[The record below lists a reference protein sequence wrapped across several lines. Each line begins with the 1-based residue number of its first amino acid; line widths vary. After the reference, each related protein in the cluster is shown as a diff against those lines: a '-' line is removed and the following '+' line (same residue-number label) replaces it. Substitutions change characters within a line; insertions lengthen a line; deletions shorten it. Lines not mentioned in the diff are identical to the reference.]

1 MQYALAVD
9 IGGTKATVASIDSEF
24 KIIHRREIATG
35 SATQLDVALIEAS
48 NEVIAATSGELIG
61 VGIGSA
67 GPLNL
72 TAGTISPVNI
82 PSWRGFEIV
91 DLFKRLTSNDN
102 VVLHGDGMAVADAEH
117 QLGAGRGSRNMLGMV
132 VSTGVGGG
140 LILNGNLVS
149 GESGNVSFFGHHSIN
164 HTGIRC
170 TCGRTGC
177 VEAYASGPSMVRR
190 AEELG
195 WNAPTNDF
203 IALAQSAR
211 DGDSIAI
218 RVIDEGAH
226 ALAVS
231 IINVGVI
238 NDLDLVVVGG
248 GVSQAG
254 DIYWQPLLR
263 HIAAE
268 ASHISFLAE
277 LKIKK
282 AELLRDSGLLGAA
295 LGVLRPSWSEGTPI
309 I

>member
-9 IGGTKATVASIDSEF
+9 IGGTKATVASIDGAF
-24 KIIHRREIATG
+24 KVIHRREIATG
-35 SATQLDVALIEAS
+35 SASNLDGALIKAS
-48 NEVIAATSGELIG
+48 KDVIAATSGELIG

-72 TAGTISPVNI
+72 SAGTISPVNI
-82 PSWRGFEIV
+82 PSWRGFQIV
-91 DLFKRLTSNDN
+91 DLFKQLTSCNN

-140 LILNGNLVS
+140 LILDNKLVS

-170 TCGRTGC
+170 TCGRIGC

-190 AEELG
+190 AQDLG
-195 WNAPTNDF
+195 WNSPATDF

-211 DGDSIAI
+211 DGDSTAI
-218 RVIDEGAH
+218 QVIDEGAH

-231 IINVGVI
+231 IINVCVI

-254 DIYWQPLLR
+254 DIYWQPLLK
-263 HIAAE
+263 HFATE
-268 ASHISFLAE
+268 ASHIAFLAD

-295 LGVLRPSWSEGTPI
+295 LGVLRPS
-309 I
+309 

>member
-1 MQYALAVD
+1 MLYALAID
-9 IGGTKATVASIDSEF
+9 IGGTKATVASIDGAF
-24 KIIHRREIATG
+24 KVLHRREISTG
-35 SATQLDVALIEAS
+35 DAKNLDAALLEAS
-48 NEVIAATSGELIG
+48 NEVISATDGELVG

-72 TAGTISPVNI
+72 SKGTISPVNI

-91 DLFKRLTSNDN
+91 EIYKKLTGCEN

-140 LILNGNLVS
+140 LVLNDNLVA

-170 TCGRTGC
+170 TCGRIGC
-177 VEAYASGPSMVRR
+177 VEAYASGPSMVKR
-190 AEELG
+190 AQELG
-195 WNAPTNDF
+195 WSSGSSDF

-211 DGDSIAI
+211 DGDAIAI
-218 RVIDEGAH
+218 QAIDEGAH
-226 ALAVS
+226 ALAVG
-231 IINVGVI
+231 IINVCAI
-238 NDLDLVVVGG
+238 NDLSLVVVGG

-268 ASHISFLAE
+268 AKEISFLAD
-277 LKIKK
+277 LQIKK

-295 LGVLRPSWSEGTPI
+295 LGVLRPQ
-309 I
+309 

>member
-9 IGGTKATVASIDSEF
+9 IGGTKATVATVDGAFNIL
-24 KIIHRREIATG
+24 HRREISTG
-35 SATQLDVALIEAS
+35 SSSDLDGALIEAS
-48 NEVIAATSGELIG
+48 KQVIAATNGTLIG

-82 PSWRGFEIV
+82 PTWREFQIV
-91 DLFKRLTSNDN
+91 NLFKDLTSNEN

-140 LILNGNLVS
+140 LILNGNLIA

-195 WNAPTNDF
+195 WSALSRDF

-218 RVIDEGAH
+218 QVIDEGAH

-231 IINVGVI
+231 IINVCVI
-238 NDLDLVVVGG
+238 NDLDLVVIGG

-254 DIYWQPLLR
+254 DIYWQPLLK
-263 HIAAE
+263 HISAE
-268 ASHISFLAE
+268 ASHISFLAD

-295 LGVLRPSWSEGTPI
+295 LGVLRPS
-309 I
+309 

>member
-9 IGGTKATVASIDSEF
+9 IGGTKATVATIDTAF
-24 KIIHRREIATG
+24 RILHRREISTG
-35 SATQLDVALIEAS
+35 SAPDLEYALE
-48 NEVIAATSGELIG
+48 AATKEVLQATPGDLLG

-67 GPLNL
+67 GPLDL
-72 TAGTISPVNI
+72 IEGTISPVNI
-82 PSWRGFEIV
+82 PSWRPFTVV
-91 DLFKRLTSNDN
+91 DFFRAITKSEN

-140 LILNGNLVS
+140 LVLNGKLTA

-170 TCGRTGC
+170 TCGRVGC

-190 AEELG
+190 ACELG
-195 WNAPTNDF
+195 WSGDDF
-203 IALAQSAR
+203 ISLAESAR
-211 DGDSIAI
+211 KADERAL
-218 RVIDEGAH
+218 RAIDEGAH
-226 ALAVS
+226 ALAVA
-231 IINVGVI
+231 IINVAVI
-238 NDLDLVVVGG
+238 NDLETVVIGG
-248 GVSQAG
+248 GVSHAG
-254 DIYWQPLLR
+254 EIYWAPLLR

-268 ASHISFLAE
+268 SEQIAFLKD

-295 LGVLRPSWSEGTPI
+295 LGVLKPQ
-309 I
+309 

>member
-9 IGGTKATVASIDSEF
+9 IGGTKATVASIDGAF
-24 KIIHRREIATG
+24 KVIQRREIATG
-35 SATQLDVALIEAS
+35 SASNLDAALIEAS
-48 NEVIAATSGELIG
+48 KDVIASTSGELIG

-72 TAGTISPVNI
+72 SAGTISPVNI
-82 PSWRGFEIV
+82 PSWRGFQIV
-91 DLFKRLTSNDN
+91 ELFKQLTSCNN

-164 HTGIRC
+164 HTGIPC
-170 TCGRTGC
+170 TCGRIGC

-190 AEELG
+190 AQELG
-195 WNAPTNDF
+195 WNSPATDF

-211 DGDSIAI
+211 DADPIALQA
-218 RVIDEGAH
+218 IDQGAH

-231 IINVGVI
+231 IINVCVI

-254 DIYWQPLLR
+254 DIYWQPLLK
-263 HIAAE
+263 HITAE
-268 ASHISFLAE
+268 ASHISFLAD

-295 LGVLRPSWSEGTPI
+295 LGVLRPS
-309 I
+309 

>member
-9 IGGTKATVASIDSEF
+9 IGATKATVASIDTAF
-24 KIIHRREIATG
+24 RVLHRREISTG
-35 SATQLDVALIEAS
+35 SDTNLEERLISAS
-48 NEVIAATSGELIG
+48 EEVISSTQGELIG

-72 TAGTISPVNI
+72 SRGTISPVNI
-82 PSWRGFEIV
+82 PSWRNFQVV
-91 DLFKRLTSNDN
+91 DLFKKITNSEN

-140 LILNGNLVS
+140 LILNNQLVA

-164 HTGIRC
+164 HTGVLC

-177 VEAYASGPSMVRR
+177 VEAYASGPNMVKR
-190 AEELG
+190 ALNLG
-195 WNAPTNDF
+195 WNSVDKDF
-203 IALAQSAR
+203 ISLAQSAR
-211 DGDSIAI
+211 DNDQIALK
-218 RVIDEGAH
+218 VIDEGAH
-226 ALAVS
+226 ALAVG
-231 IINVGVI
+231 IINVCAI
-238 NDLDLVVVGG
+238 NDVNLVVVGG

-263 HIAAE
+263 HIATE
-268 ASHISFLAE
+268 ASHISFLSD
-277 LKIKK
+277 LHIKK

-295 LGVLRPSWSEGTPI
+295 LGVLSPKVEAI
-309 I
+309 N

>member
-9 IGGTKATVASIDSEF
+9 IGGTKATVASIDGAF
-24 KIIHRREIATG
+24 KVIHRREIATG
-35 SATQLDVALIEAS
+35 SASNLDGALIEAS
-48 NEVIAATSGELIG
+48 KDVIAATSGDLIG

-72 TAGTISPVNI
+72 SAGTISPVNI
-82 PSWRGFEIV
+82 PSWRGFQIV
-91 DLFKRLTSNDN
+91 DLFKKLTSCNN

-140 LILNGNLVS
+140 LILDNKLVS

-170 TCGRTGC
+170 TCGRIGC

-190 AEELG
+190 AQDLG
-195 WNAPTNDF
+195 WNSPATDF

-211 DGDSIAI
+211 DGDSTAI
-218 RVIDEGAH
+218 QVIDEGAH

-231 IINVGVI
+231 IINVCVI

-254 DIYWQPLLR
+254 DIYWQPLLK
-263 HIAAE
+263 HITAE
-268 ASHISFLAE
+268 ASHISFLAD

-295 LGVLRPSWSEGTPI
+295 LGVLRPS
-309 I
+309 

>member
-9 IGGTKATVASIDSEF
+9 IGGTKATVASIDGAF
-24 KIIHRREIATG
+24 KVIHRREIATG
-35 SATQLDVALIEAS
+35 SADNLDAALIEAS
-48 NEVIAATSGELIG
+48 KDVIAATSGELIG

-72 TAGTISPVNI
+72 SAGTISPVNI
-82 PSWRGFEIV
+82 PSWRGFQIV
-91 DLFKRLTSNDN
+91 HLFKQLTDSNN

-140 LILNGNLVS
+140 LILNGNLIS

-170 TCGRTGC
+170 TCGRIGC
-177 VEAYASGPSMVRR
+177 VEAYASGPSMVKR
-190 AEELG
+190 ARGLG
-195 WNAPTNDF
+195 WKSPEADF
-203 IALAQSAR
+203 IALAQAAR

-218 RVIDEGAH
+218 QVIDEGAH

-231 IINVGVI
+231 IINVCAI

-254 DIYWQPLLR
+254 DIYWQPLLT

-268 ASHISFLAE
+268 ASHISFLAD

-295 LGVLRPSWSEGTPI
+295 LGVLRP
-309 I
+309 

>member
-9 IGGTKATVASIDSEF
+9 IGGTKATVASIDGAF
-24 KIIHRREIATG
+24 KVIQRREIATG
-35 SATQLDVALIEAS
+35 SASNLDAALIEAS
-48 NEVIAATSGELIG
+48 KDVMASTSGELVG

-72 TAGTISPVNI
+72 SAGTISPVNV
-82 PSWRGFEIV
+82 PSWRGFQIV
-91 DLFKRLTSNDN
+91 ELFKQLTSSNN

-170 TCGRTGC
+170 TCGRIGC

-190 AEELG
+190 AGELG
-195 WNAPTNDF
+195 WNSPTTDF

-211 DGDSIAI
+211 DADPIALQA
-218 RVIDEGAH
+218 IDQGAH

-231 IINVGVI
+231 IINVCVI

-254 DIYWQPLLR
+254 DIYWQPLLK
-263 HIAAE
+263 HITAE
-268 ASHISFLAE
+268 ASHISFLAD

-295 LGVLRPSWSEGTPI
+295 LGVLRPS
-309 I
+309 

>member
-9 IGGTKATVASIDSEF
+9 IGGTKATVASIDGAF
-24 KIIHRREIATG
+24 KVIHRREIATG
-35 SATQLDVALIEAS
+35 SASNLDGALIEAS
-48 NEVIAATSGELIG
+48 KDVIATTSGELIG

-72 TAGTISPVNI
+72 SAGTISPVNI
-82 PSWRGFEIV
+82 PSWRGFQIV
-91 DLFKRLTSNDN
+91 DLFKQLTSCNN

-140 LILNGNLVS
+140 LILDNKLVS

-170 TCGRTGC
+170 TCGRIGC

-190 AEELG
+190 AQDLG
-195 WNAPTNDF
+195 WNSPATDF

-211 DGDSIAI
+211 DGDSTAI
-218 RVIDEGAH
+218 QVIDEGAH

-231 IINVGVI
+231 IINVCVI

-254 DIYWQPLLR
+254 DIYWQPLLK
-263 HIAAE
+263 HITAE
-268 ASHISFLAE
+268 ASHISFLAD

-295 LGVLRPSWSEGTPI
+295 LGVLRPS
-309 I
+309 

>member
-9 IGGTKATVASIDSEF
+9 IGGTKATVASIDTAF
-24 KIIHRREIATG
+24 KVLHRREITTG
-35 SATQLDVALIEAS
+35 SDSHLQERLISAS
-48 NEVIAATSGELIG
+48 EEVISSTQGELIG

-72 TAGTISPVNI
+72 SQGTISPVNI
-82 PSWRGFEIV
+82 PSWREFAVV
-91 DLFKRLTSNDN
+91 DLFKKITTCEN

-140 LILNGNLVS
+140 LILNNQLVA

-164 HTGIRC
+164 HTGITC

-177 VEAYASGPSMVRR
+177 VEVYASGPNMVKH
-190 AEELG
+190 ALDLG
-195 WNAPTNDF
+195 WASSDKDF

-211 DGDSIAI
+211 DGDSIALK
-218 RVIDEGAH
+218 VIDQGAH
-226 ALAVS
+226 ALAVG
-231 IINVGVI
+231 IVNVCAI
-238 NDLDLVVVGG
+238 NDVDLVVVGG

-263 HIAAE
+263 HIASE
-268 ASHISFLAE
+268 VSHISFLS
-277 LKIKK
+277 KVQIKK
-282 AELLRDSGLLGAA
+282 AELVRDSGLLGAA
-295 LGVLRPSWSEGTPI
+295 LGVLRPQ
-309 I
+309 

>member
-1 MQYALAVD
+1 MQYALAID
-9 IGGTKATVASIDSEF
+9 IGGTKATVASIDGAF
-24 KIIHRREIATG
+24 KVLHRREISTG
-35 SATQLDVALIEAS
+35 SATNLDAALIEAS
-48 NEVIAATSGELIG
+48 NEVIAATGGELIG

-72 TAGTISPVNI
+72 TQGTISPVNI
-82 PSWRGFEIV
+82 PSWRNFEIV
-91 DLFKRLTSNDN
+91 ELLKNLTHCDN
-102 VVLHGDGMAVADAEH
+102 VILHGDGMAVADAEH

-140 LILNGNLVS
+140 LVLNGNLVA

-177 VEAYASGPSMVRR
+177 VEAYASGPSMVKR
-190 AEELG
+190 AISLG
-195 WNAPTNDF
+195 WVSPDSDF

-211 DGDSIAI
+211 DGDAIAI
-218 RVIDEGAH
+218 HVIDDGAH
-226 ALAVS
+226 ALAVA
-231 IINVGVI
+231 IINVCAI
-238 NDLDLVVVGG
+238 NDVDVVVVGG

-254 DIYWQPLLR
+254 DIFWQPLLR

-268 ASHISFLAE
+268 ASHISFLSE
-277 LKIKK
+277 LQIKK

-295 LGVLRPSWSEGTPI
+295 LGVLRPQ
-309 I
+309 

>member
-9 IGGTKATVASIDSEF
+9 IGGTKATVASIDSAF
-24 KIIHRREIATG
+24 NVIHRCEIATG
-35 SATQLDVALIEAS
+35 SASNLDASLMEAS
-48 NEVIAATSGELIG
+48 QAVIASTSGELIG

-72 TAGTISPVNI
+72 SAGTISPVNI
-82 PSWRGFEIV
+82 PSWRNFQIV
-91 DLFKRLTSNDN
+91 NLYKLLTSSNN

-170 TCGRTGC
+170 TCGRIGC

-190 AEELG
+190 AGELG
-195 WNAPTNDF
+195 WSSPATDF

-211 DGDSIAI
+211 DGDSIALQA
-218 RVIDEGAH
+218 IDEGAH

-231 IINVGVI
+231 IINVCVV

-254 DIYWQPLLR
+254 DVYWQPLLK
-263 HIAAE
+263 HITAE
-268 ASHISFLAE
+268 ASHISFLAD

-295 LGVLRPSWSEGTPI
+295 LGVLRPS
-309 I
+309 

>member
-9 IGGTKATVASIDSEF
+9 IGGTKATVASIDGAF
-24 KIIHRREIATG
+24 KVIHRREIATG
-35 SATQLDVALIEAS
+35 SASNLDGALIEAS
-48 NEVIAATSGELIG
+48 KDVIATTSGELIG

-72 TAGTISPVNI
+72 SAGTISPVNI
-82 PSWRGFEIV
+82 PSWRGFQIV
-91 DLFKRLTSNDN
+91 DLFKKLTSCNN

-140 LILNGNLVS
+140 LILDNKLVS

-170 TCGRTGC
+170 TCGRIGC

-190 AEELG
+190 AQDLG
-195 WNAPTNDF
+195 WNSPATDF

-211 DGDSIAI
+211 DGDSTAI
-218 RVIDEGAH
+218 QVIDEGAH

-231 IINVGVI
+231 IINVCVI

-254 DIYWQPLLR
+254 DIYWQPLLK
-263 HIAAE
+263 HITAE
-268 ASHISFLAE
+268 ASHISFLAD

-295 LGVLRPSWSEGTPI
+295 LGVLRPS
-309 I
+309 

>member
-9 IGGTKATVASIDSEF
+9 IGGTKATVASINGAF
-24 KIIHRREIATG
+24 KVIQRREIATG
-35 SATQLDVALIEAS
+35 SAGNLDAALIEAS
-48 NEVIAATSGELIG
+48 KDVISATSGELIG

-72 TAGTISPVNI
+72 SAGTISPVNI
-82 PSWRGFEIV
+82 PSWRSFQIV
-91 DLFKRLTSNDN
+91 DLFKQLTSCNN

-140 LILNGNLVS
+140 LILDDKLVS

-170 TCGRTGC
+170 TCGRIGC

-190 AEELG
+190 AQELG
-195 WNAPTNDF
+195 WDSPATDF

-211 DGDSIAI
+211 DRDPIALQ
-218 RVIDEGAH
+218 VIDEGAH

-231 IINVGVI
+231 IINVCVI

-254 DIYWQPLLR
+254 DIYWQPLLK

-268 ASHISFLAE
+268 ASHISFLSD

-295 LGVLRPSWSEGTPI
+295 LGVLRPS
-309 I
+309 

>member
-9 IGGTKATVASIDSEF
+9 IGGTKATVASIDGAF
-24 KIIHRREIATG
+24 KVIHRREISTG
-35 SATQLDVALIEAS
+35 SAGNLDRALLEAS
-48 NEVIAATSGELIG
+48 SEVIAATSGELIG

-72 TAGTISPVNI
+72 SAGTISPVNI
-82 PSWRGFEIV
+82 PSWRGFQIV
-91 DLFKRLTSNDN
+91 ELFQQLTSKNN

-140 LILNGNLVS
+140 LILNNQLIA

-170 TCGRTGC
+170 TCGRIGC
-177 VEAYASGPSMVRR
+177 VEAYASGPSMAKR
-190 AEELG
+190 AVELG
-195 WNAPTNDF
+195 WSSPTTDF

-218 RVIDEGAH
+218 QAIDEGAH

-231 IINVGVI
+231 IINVCVI

-254 DIYWQPLLR
+254 DIYWQPLLK
-263 HIAAE
+263 HLAVE
-268 ASHISFLAE
+268 ASHISFLAG
-277 LKIKK
+277 LKIKR
-282 AELLRDSGLLGAA
+282 AELLRDAGLLGAA
-295 LGVLRPSWSEGTPI
+295 LGILRPS
-309 I
+309 

>member
-9 IGGTKATVASIDSEF
+9 IGGTKATVATIDTAF
-24 KIIHRREIATG
+24 RILHRREISTG
-35 SATQLDVALIEAS
+35 SAPDLEYALE
-48 NEVIAATSGELIG
+48 AATKEVLQATPGDLLG

-67 GPLNL
+67 GPLDL
-72 TAGTISPVNI
+72 IEGTISPVNI
-82 PSWRGFEIV
+82 PSWRPFTVV
-91 DLFKRLTSNDN
+91 DFFCAITKSEN

-140 LILNGNLVS
+140 LVLNGKLTA

-170 TCGRTGC
+170 TCGRVGC

-190 AEELG
+190 ACELG
-195 WNAPTNDF
+195 WSGDDF
-203 IALAQSAR
+203 ISLAESAR
-211 DGDSIAI
+211 KADERAL
-218 RVIDEGAH
+218 RAIDEGAH
-226 ALAVS
+226 ALAVA
-231 IINVGVI
+231 IINVAVI
-238 NDLDLVVVGG
+238 NDLETVVIGG
-248 GVSQAG
+248 GVSHAG
-254 DIYWQPLLR
+254 EIYWAPLLR

-268 ASHISFLAE
+268 SEQIAFLKD

-295 LGVLRPSWSEGTPI
+295 LGVLKPQ
-309 I
+309 

>member
-9 IGGTKATVASIDSEF
+9 IGGTKATVASIDGAF
-24 KIIHRREIATG
+24 KVIHRREIATG
-35 SATQLDVALIEAS
+35 SADNLDAALIEAS
-48 NEVIAATSGELIG
+48 KDVIAATSGELIG

-72 TAGTISPVNI
+72 SAGTISPVNI
-82 PSWRGFEIV
+82 PSWRGFQIV
-91 DLFKRLTSNDN
+91 DLFKQLTASNN

-140 LILNGNLVS
+140 LILNGNLIS

-170 TCGRTGC
+170 TCGRIGC
-177 VEAYASGPSMVRR
+177 VEAYASGPSMVKR
-190 AEELG
+190 ARGLG
-195 WNAPTNDF
+195 WKSPEADF
-203 IALAQSAR
+203 IALAQAAR

-218 RVIDEGAH
+218 QVIDEGAH

-231 IINVGVI
+231 IINVCAI

-254 DIYWQPLLR
+254 DIYWQPLLT

-268 ASHISFLAE
+268 ASHISFLAD

-295 LGVLRPSWSEGTPI
+295 LGVLRP
-309 I
+309 

>member
-9 IGGTKATVASIDSEF
+9 IGGTKATVATIDTAF
-24 KIIHRREIATG
+24 RILHRREISTG
-35 SATQLDVALIEAS
+35 SAPDLEYALEAGTK
-48 NEVIAATSGELIG
+48 EVLQATPGDLLG

-67 GPLNL
+67 GPLDL
-72 TAGTISPVNI
+72 IEGTISPVNI
-82 PSWRGFEIV
+82 PSWRPFTVV
-91 DLFKRLTSNDN
+91 DFFRAITKSEN

-140 LILNGNLVS
+140 LVLNGNLIA

-170 TCGRTGC
+170 TCGRVGC

-190 AEELG
+190 ACELG
-195 WNAPTNDF
+195 WSGDDF
-203 IALAQSAR
+203 ISLAESAR
-211 DGDSIAI
+211 KADERAL
-218 RVIDEGAH
+218 RAIDEGAH
-226 ALAVS
+226 ALAVA
-231 IINVGVI
+231 IINVAVI
-238 NDLDLVVVGG
+238 NDLETVVIGG
-248 GVSQAG
+248 GVSHAG
-254 DIYWQPLLR
+254 EIYWAPLLR

-268 ASHISFLAE
+268 SEQIAFLKD

-295 LGVLRPSWSEGTPI
+295 LGVLKPQ
-309 I
+309 